1 MVEVEA
7 CNILKVPIVRNHPE
21 VLTSQLSCQTTQ
33 DDLSIGSSNSR
44 TRGND

>member
-7 CNILKVPIVRNHPE
+7 CNILEVPIIRNHPE
-21 VLTSQLSCQTTQ
+21 VLTSQLGCQATQ

-44 TRGND
+44 TRRND